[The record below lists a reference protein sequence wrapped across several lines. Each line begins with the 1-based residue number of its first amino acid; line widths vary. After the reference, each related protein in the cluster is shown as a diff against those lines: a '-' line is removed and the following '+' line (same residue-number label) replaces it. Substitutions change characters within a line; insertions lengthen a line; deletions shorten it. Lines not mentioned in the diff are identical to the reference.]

1 MFDGVLRS
9 RPGDGRLDDEAVSG
23 LTTGMVSSAQL
34 DSLDSCAC
42 ACANLALMLA
52 WKTWQR
58 SIPRGQSWK
67 PRETGLQ
74 RGSLRL
80 SLFSLQR
87 HEGLIIIIMTY
98 LPAPSPTLEA
108 VPGRPEVLS
117 NSKLVKVSGD
127 LMVGLMGSDMSASRL
142 CGSVRVRVGSAM
154 ASGTRRRVCVASQG
168 RACRFDVIC
177 RDISVAVVASTCTTA
192 TYVGKPKC
200 GSDPSLE

>member
-67 PRETGLQ
+67 PRETGLE
-74 RGSLRL
+74 R
-80 SLFSLQR
+80 
-87 HEGLIIIIMTY
+87 E
-98 LPAPSPTLEA
+98 EA
-108 VPGRPEVLS
+108 
-117 NSKLVKVSGD
+117 
-127 LMVGLMGSDMSASRL
+127 
-142 CGSVRVRVGSAM
+142 
-154 ASGTRRRVCVASQG
+154 
-168 RACRFDVIC
+168 
-177 RDISVAVVASTCTTA
+177 
-192 TYVGKPKC
+192 
-200 GSDPSLE
+200 